1 MKRKTWVGVVLA
13 ATLAVSMLLLGAC
26 SQGGSQSP
34 EKIEF
39 GKTNA
44 SVEKKTYPYV
54 KDFPTDKAESG
65 DYERSE
71 VNLYYVEGGDIPY
84 VAMTEYMDLLSEAL
98 DKRGGRPGIAY
109 TVSKFAE
116 NAYQVARTDT
126 ESSMLIDTKEN
137 TIFFDNFNS
146 FTQLASVTA
155 SVTLMDLPEPPAAF
169 ASEASQDG
177 WDALSEASDAASSE
191 ASAALSEASDAAA
204 SDASAAASDASASAS
219 SEASAA
225 SSDAGGAAEASSAA
239 ASDAN
244 ASASSDAS
252 DATEF
257 AANEEG
263 QNPSETLFKTGE
275 ESVNLTPRMVTL
287 ELSDY
292 LIDIVEHDGECYVPL
307 QTMNDLFMGP
317 LYLQYVFNGEG
328 LYAMR
333 FGEKLIDEAYEVE
346 PREMS
351 EDYALFNYNELR
363 LLLDVHYG
371 LKPEHGIESFGELL
385 GEKTN
390 LAMDFTSTDPAKT
403 DEALKTL
410 TVTYLDD
417 LHSGFTN
424 ASPWSPSGGSD
435 NSLAALFGASGFTS
449 NKHFNVGA
457 DFTTARSTA
466 FPDGVPMYQEIGDTA
481 FVTFDSFVT
490 KENWA
495 DYYHMDDPN
504 PDEFVIPIQNMTD
517 ILDAEEITPELLQG
531 PQIDT
536 IRLLVY
542 ANRQITREGSPI
554 KNVVLDLSNNGGGT
568 ADAAVFTI
576 AWVLGRANVVI
587 RDTFTGAQTLMR
599 IDADLNLDETYDPW
613 SCLTSH
619 GLNVYCLTSINSFSC
634 GNLVPA
640 ALKMSE
646 KAIIVGQESGGGSC
660 VVLPCTTASGSLFQ
674 ISGSRQLSTI
684 RNGSF
689 YNIDQGIEPDV
700 LLTKPE
706 SFYDREALADYLK
719 SLK

>member
-1 MKRKTWVGVVLA
+1 MERRRWIGVVLA
-13 ATLAVSMLLLGAC
+13 AALAVSMLLLGAC
-26 SQGGSQSP
+26 SQGGSATQDTNA
-34 EKIEF
+34 F
-39 GKTNA
+39 GKTNV

-54 KDFPTDKAESG
+54 KDFPADEAESG

-98 DKRGGRPGIAY
+98 DKRGKRPGIAY
-109 TVSKFAE
+109 TASKFAG
-116 NAYQVARTDT
+116 NTYQVARTDT
-126 ESSMLIDTKEN
+126 ESVMLIDTKEN
-137 TIFFDNFNS
+137 TISFDNFNS

-155 SVTLMDLPEPPAAF
+155 SVTLMDLPEPPAAV
-169 ASEASQDG
+169 ASEASPDG
-177 WDALSEASDAASSE
+177 GDASSE
-191 ASAALSEASDAAA
+191 AS
-204 SDASAAASDASASAS
+204 
-219 SEASAA
+219 
-225 SSDAGGAAEASSAA
+225 
-239 ASDAN
+239 N
-244 ASASSDAS
+244 
-252 DATEF
+252 ATES

-275 ESVNLTPRMVTL
+275 ESVNLTPHMITL

-333 FGEKLIDEAYEVE
+333 YGEKRIDEAYEVE

-385 GEKTN
+385 GEKTS
-390 LAMDFTSTDPAKT
+390 LAADFTSTDPAKT

-417 LHSGFTN
+417 LHSGFTS

-435 NSLAALFGASGFTS
+435 NSMAALFGTSGFTS
-449 NKHFNVGA
+449 GKHFNVGA
-457 DFTTARSTA
+457 DFTTARSAA

-481 FVTFDSFVT
+481 FVTFDSFVA

-504 PDEFVIPIQNMTD
+504 PDEFVIPILNMID
-517 ILDAEEITPELLQG
+517 ILETQDITPEMLQG

-554 KNVVLDLSNNGGGT
+554 KNVVLDLSNNGGGN

-599 IDADLNLDETYDPW
+599 IDADLNLDETYDSW
-613 SCLTSH
+613 NCLVSH

-646 KAIIVGQESGGGSC
+646 KVIIVGQESGGGSC
-660 VVLPCTTASGSLFQ
+660 VVLPCTTASGSIFQ

-700 LLTKPE
+700 LLTKPA
-706 SFYDREALADYLK
+706 SFYDREALAEYLK